1 MKKPKYPYRIAIL
14 MLILT
19 VPPIGA
25 TQLGWYL
32 YDMQTGF
39 DYGMIV
45 GTFSVIYAAW
55 LMYEKNWR
63 EDCLLYTS
71 PSPRDRQ
78 KSRMPSSA

>member
-1 MKKPKYPYRIAIL
+1 MKKPRYPYRIALL

-32 YDMQTGF
+32 YDKQTGF

-45 GTFSVIYAAW
+45 GTFSVIFAAW

-63 EDCLLYTS
+63 EEDE
-71 PSPRDRQ
+71 D
-78 KSRMPSSA
+78 

>member
-45 GTFSVIYAAW
+45 GTFSVISVS
-55 LMYEKNWR
+55 
-63 EDCLLYTS
+63 YTHLTL
-71 PSPRDRQ
+71 PTTR
-78 KSRMPSSA
+78 

>member
-19 VPPIGA
+19 VPRIGA

-39 DYGMIV
+39 DYGMIAV
-45 GTFSVIYAAW
+45 S
-55 LMYEKNWR
+55 
-63 EDCLLYTS
+63 YTHLTL
-71 PSPRDRQ
+71 PT
-78 KSRMPSSA
+78 KA